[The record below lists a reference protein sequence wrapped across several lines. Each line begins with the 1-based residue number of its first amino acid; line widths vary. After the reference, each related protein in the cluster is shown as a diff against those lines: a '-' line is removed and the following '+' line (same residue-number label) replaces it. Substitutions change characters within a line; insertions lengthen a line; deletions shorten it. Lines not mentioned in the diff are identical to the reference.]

1 MCGSCGDAK
10 LVLPY
15 IHIRGFVVAYM
26 YQLRMNE
33 NLVEDADFTKSTLE
47 MVRLQSAAKV
57 RTAPMIPGDKIRTL
71 IHVMT
76 ESLQQVLDHS
86 IEQTEA
92 VIDSQGN
99 GVVADSLPKVFEK
112 WGNTFDVEMTKMY
125 AAQVFRYVAFTVL
138 PRVNEDLHKALKD
151 RIAMLKDLV
160 AGLGEDADRA

>member
-1 MCGSCGDAK
+1 
-10 LVLPY
+10 
-15 IHIRGFVVAYM
+15 
-26 YQLRMNE
+26 MNE
-33 NLVEDADFTKSTLE
+33 NLVQDGDLAKSTLK
-47 MVRLQSAAKV
+47 MVRLMSGAKV
-57 RTAPMIPGDKIRTL
+57 RPAAMIPGDKIRTL
-71 IHVMT
+71 INVMAKSMQ
-76 ESLQQVLDHS
+76 EVLDHS
-86 IEQTEA
+86 IQQTEA

-160 AGLGEDADRA
+160 AGLGKDADRA